1 MYIGSDGIP
10 VYSES
15 ETNKPTLVSSSNI
28 ASSFSS
34 TASSLLSSA
43 SSLTSTK
50 ANVDRRVRLRAKP
63 GAENYVYGSTS
74 GIMNVLR
81 NTNGMVWMTTPT
93 ISESHSVK
101 YSSYEPAHGIVKF
114 NNFEHT
120 DNVILQITG
129 DFFVNNAT
137 EATYLLAV
145 ITFLRTSTMVDFGK
159 NATQAGTP
167 PPILLFS
174 GYGSLMYNDISV
186 IIKNVNFTLQN
197 DVDYIQVPVNSGTQQ
212 TVSSLLKSISNY
224 YTKSSNQQDRVW
236 VPSKLSISLT
246 LEEQPTAQWTTDTF
260 DLAAFKNGTLLTG
273 GGFL

>member
-1 MYIGSDGIP
+1 MYIGSDGVP
-10 VYSES
+10 VYSSS
-15 ETNKPTLVSSSNI
+15 EANTPRLISASNTI
-28 ASSFSS
+28 SSFASAS
-34 TASSLLSSA
+34 SSLLSSA
-43 SSLTSTK
+43 LSTP

-63 GAENYVYGSTS
+63 GAENYVYGSST
-74 GIMNVLR
+74 GIMNILR

-101 YSSYEPAHGIVKF
+101 YSSYEPAHGIAKF

-120 DNVILQITG
+120 DNVVLQITG

-137 EATYLLAV
+137 EASYLLAV

-159 NATQAGTP
+159 NAMQPGTP

-174 GYGSLMYNDISV
+174 GYGALMYNDISV

-197 DVDYIQVPVNSGTQQ
+197 DVDYIQVPISAGTQQ
-212 TVSSLLKSISNY
+212 TVSSLLKSITNY
-224 YTKSSNQQDRVW
+224 YTKQSTQQDRVW

-246 LEEQPTAQWTTDTF
+246 LEQQPTAQWTTDSF

-273 GGFL
+273 GGFI